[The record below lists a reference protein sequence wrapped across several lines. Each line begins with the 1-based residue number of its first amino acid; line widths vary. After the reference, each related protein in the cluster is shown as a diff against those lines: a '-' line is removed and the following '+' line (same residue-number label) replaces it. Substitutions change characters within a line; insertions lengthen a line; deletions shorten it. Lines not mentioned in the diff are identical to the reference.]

1 MLCSLTACSQLE
13 QLMYS
18 DEPLIHVERLVD
30 KQQFEKALQFME
42 NLPPIQRDRQVLKKR
57 FRQLQLEAI
66 AYEKQQIDLVQ
77 QLITKQD
84 WVGALTLLNEA
95 LDHYERG
102 VLLQQSHQKVSS
114 LQQADLKKLWLDFNE
129 QRAKPLIDL
138 LAQVKHIR
146 AAGDESSEAEEIEEF
161 YLEQAELLSDYF
173 AQQADLQVSKRS
185 WWSAL
190 RYFRLADKLS
200 LQPRFSKEISRL
212 NRRLYRQ
219 QVPDKPVEKMLEEF
233 QGQLDKGELLA
244 AQASLD
250 EIAETHKKANVE
262 QQRQTLQVQIDKRV
276 AELLVEGREHYAKG
290 ELDEAISLWRLGLIL
305 KPDEKELIDLLTRAE
320 AFKSN
325 YEKLRKAN

>member
-1 MLCSLTACSQLE
+1 
-13 QLMYS
+13 MYS
-18 DEPLIHVERLVD
+18 DEPLIHIERLVE
-30 KQQFEKALQFME
+30 KQQFEQALQFME
-42 NLPPIQRDRQVLKKR
+42 NLPPIQRDRQGLKKR

-66 AYEKQQIDLVQ
+66 AYEKQQIDQVQ
-77 QLITKQD
+77 QLIAKRD
-84 WVGALTLLNEA
+84 WVSALNLLNQA

-102 VLLQQSHQKVSS
+102 ALLQQSHQKVSS
-114 LQQADLKKLWLDFNE
+114 LQQADLKKLWLAFNE
-129 QRAKPLIDL
+129 QRAKPLVDL

-146 AAGDESSEAEEIEEF
+146 AAGDDSNEAEEIEEF
-161 YLEQAELLSDYF
+161 YFEQAELLSDYF
-173 AQQADLQVSKRS
+173 AQQADLQVSKRH

-200 LQPRFSKEISRL
+200 PQPRFGKEISRL

-233 QGQLDKGELLA
+233 QLQLDQGELLA

-250 EIAETHKKANVE
+250 EITETHKKADVQ
-262 QQRQTLQVQIDKRV
+262 QQRQKLNMQIEKRV

-305 KPDEKELIDLLTRAE
+305 QPDGKELIDLLTRAE

-325 YEKLRKAN
+325 YEKLRKGN